1 MAEMI
6 LRGNWEPEVVL
17 GETQAEQAGDTGRVA
32 GPVRTEVPF
41 SQLLFELAL
50 VILGGKGNE
59 SYELFPLKNKFPL
72 GRHCSL
78 S

>member
-6 LRGNWEPEVVL
+6 LWGNWEPEVVL

-50 VILGGKGNE
+50 VILCKYLPILCQHSTWTYKE
-59 SYELFPLKNKFPL
+59 T
-72 GRHCSL
+72 
-78 S
+78 